1 MAKRVKLPY
10 TILLVLI
17 GLLIVPIA
25 QQPQL
30 APALGF
36 LDDMVLTPQLLF
48 FIFLPILIFESCF
61 SNADI
66 QSTGNG
72 EVLHCVRMIWT
83 ISTHYNTPD
92 RISGLLRKISS
103 EIIRRCA
110 F

>member
-1 MAKRVKLPY
+1 MLTITSVLALFTLLAISSGAFFLAKRVKLPY

-48 FIFLPILIFESCF
+48 FIFLPILIF
-61 SNADI
+61 
-66 QSTGNG
+66 
-72 EVLHCVRMIWT
+72 
-83 ISTHYNTPD
+83 D
-92 RISGLLRKISS
+92 RRN
-103 EIIRRCA
+103 
-110 F
+110 